1 MQDFML
7 EEKDDPLKPSNR
19 VLVVDINDLIVD
31 LVDEEDSASILIVD
45 DDMINLEL
53 HESMI
58 N

>member
-1 MQDFML
+1 ML
-7 EEKDDPLKPSNR
+7 DYMPEEKDDSPKPSNR
-19 VLVVDINDLIVD
+19 ILVVDINDLIMD
-31 LVDEEDSASILIVD
+31 LVEEENSASILIVD

>member
-53 HESMI
+53 HQAMI